1 MPYCSKCGV
10 EVDEGI
16 AYCPLCASP
25 IQRFGESAPEPA
37 RGAYPQH
44 IIDPENAYKLSKAE
58 RRHIAVE
65 ILSLAAA
72 LLSVALFLVD
82 ILLDAELGWSR
93 YAVASVAFGWLVSVA
108 PIALYGRTKTA
119 LAVIGTAVLA
129 FILVLDALGGSLGWS
144 LSLGIPIALTSYT
157 AFAATA
163 AIMARRPVKGLNLLG
178 IGALGLAVYLVA
190 LESIIRLALG
200 LSSRPYWS
208 LVAAIALV
216 PVAIFLFFLHDR
228 VMRGANLRKI
238 FRL

>member
-16 AYCPLCASP
+16 VYCPLCASP
-25 IQRFGESAPEPA
+25 IQRFGESAPEPS
-37 RGAYPQH
+37 RGPYPH

-72 LLSVALFLVD
+72 LLSGALFLVD
-82 ILLDAELGWSR
+82 ILLDAGLGWSR
-93 YAVASVAFGWLVSVA
+93 YAVASVVFGWLVSVA

-129 FILVLDALGGSLGWS
+129 FILVLDGLGGSLGWS
-144 LSLGIPIALTSYT
+144 LSLGIPLALTSY
-157 AFAATA
+157 AAVAATA
-163 AIMARRPVKGLNLLG
+163 AIMATRHTKGLNLLG
-178 IGALGLAVYLVA
+178 IGALALAAYLVSI
-190 LESIIRLALG
+190 EFIIRLALG
-200 LSSRPYWS
+200 MSLRPYWS